1 MIEGLLELL
10 AFQALGTL
18 LANSLHLAV
27 PGPVAGMLLLLVFLA
42 LRPPHDQAPVMRAGS
57 RILDELPLLFIPA
70 GVGLVGCVQV
80 IRHEWLPISTAMVLG
95 WAAGLLATVGAARLA
110 LRTAEPMGEGAATDS
125 LATRAPELVADGER
139 MDGLE
144 PELATDGT
152 KERVGA

>member
-1 MIEGLLELL
+1 MIEGLLELF

-27 PGPVAGMLLLLVFLA
+27 PGPVVGMLLLLAFLTV
-42 LRPPHDQAPVMRAGS
+42 RPPHEEAPVLRAGG

-80 IRHEWLPISTAMVLG
+80 IRHQWLPISTAMVLG

-110 LRTAEPMGEGAATDS
+110 LRAAQPVEQEVLTDR
-125 LATRAPELVADGER
+125 LATQAPELVADGER

-144 PELATDGT
+144 PELVAVGQD
-152 KERVGA
+152 ERVNA